1 MKDEITTELTLNDI
15 KTIISI
21 VDVCTSRGAFR
32 ANELVPVG
40 QLYEK
45 LQATV
50 KAADV
55 PVQS

>member
-21 VDVCTSRGAFR
+21 IDVCTARGAFR
-32 ANELVPVG
+32 PNELVPVG

-50 KAADV
+50 KSADT
-55 PVQS
+55 PSQS